1 MGGLAYEESLHFE
14 APKQEPWIVK
24 PLSRAWLVKQHVHH
38 VFKNKLGEAKH
49 MKNLKNLVNAQ
60 KSKFS
65 TLLFMG
71 MKTFMHAVKKGD
83 AFFIY
88 ALPAINIEPQ
98 QHEIPFQTKAT
109 RMCLKRRMLTPY

>member
-24 PLSRAWLVKQHVHH
+24 PLSQAWLMKQFVHH
-38 VFKNKLGEAKH
+38 VFKNKLGGVDH
-49 MKNLKNLVNAQ
+49 MTNLKNLVNAQ

-71 MKTFMHAVKKGD
+71 MKTFMHVIKKGD

-88 ALPAINIEPQ
+88 
-98 QHEIPFQTKAT
+98 EIPAT
-109 RMCLKRRMLTPY
+109 NVGP